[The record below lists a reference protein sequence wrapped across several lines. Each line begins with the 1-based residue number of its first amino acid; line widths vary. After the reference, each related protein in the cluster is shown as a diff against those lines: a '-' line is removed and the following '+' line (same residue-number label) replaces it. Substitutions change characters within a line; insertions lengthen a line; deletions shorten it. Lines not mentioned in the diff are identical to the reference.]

1 MHRSASLTLALS
13 FGLALAAC
21 GNVVVPAPGS
31 GDTGGG
37 DGQGETPPAAEHGDT
52 GGGDGQGEAP
62 PAAEYI
68 VQYYPGPDNLLV
80 RKADRERD
88 VCVQLSAITPPLVET
103 GLDIE
108 APEGWSAAYVLITD
122 RAADCEGPA
131 GRSRGRKVSVTG
143 AAGTVSWEAGP
154 SDYVLCNI
162 SVDVT
167 ATTRGEPEAHHLF
180 ATGLSIGGDCP

>member
-1 MHRSASLTLALS
+1 MHRAASLSLALS
-13 FGLALAAC
+13 FGLVLAAC
-21 GNVVVPAPGS
+21 GNVVVPAPGR

-37 DGQGETPPAAEHGDT
+37 DGQGETPPISEHGDT
-52 GGGDGQGEAP
+52 GGGDGQGDTP
-62 PAAEYI
+62 PAAEYR
-68 VQYYPGPDNLLV
+68 VQYNPGPDHLLV
-80 RKADRERD
+80 LKADRELDR
-88 VCVQLSAITPPLVET
+88 CVQLSAITPPLVQT

-131 GRSRGRKVSVTG
+131 GSSRGRKASVTS
-143 AAGTVSWEAGP
+143 ATGTLSWEAGP

-162 SVDVT
+162 RVDVT
-167 ATTRGEPEAHHLF
+167 ATARGEPEAHHLF

>member
-1 MHRSASLTLALS
+1 M
-13 FGLALAAC
+13 
-21 GNVVVPAPGS
+21 PAPGS

-37 DGQGETPPAAEHGDT
+37 DGQGETPPAAEHGDPAPGSGDT
-52 GGGDGQGEAP
+52 GGGDGQGETP
-62 PAAEYI
+62 PAAEYS
-68 VQYYPGPDNLLV
+68 VQYYPGPDHLLV
-80 RKADRERD
+80 RKADRELDR
-88 VCVQLSAITPPLVET
+88 CVQLNASTPPLVQT

-131 GRSRGRKVSVTG
+131 GTSKGRKVSVTG
-143 AAGTVSWEAGP
+143 ATGTLSWEAGP

-167 ATTRGEPEAHHLF
+167 ATARGEPEAHHLF